1 MLALHLQSQN
11 ILDTDESYIIFIIL
25 SLHLQS
31 QNILDTDE
39 SYIIFIILSLH
50 LQSQNILDTDESYI
64 IFITFFAAF
73 AEPKYFRYWWRLYH
87 FHNFCRCIC
96 RAKM

>member
-11 ILDTDESYIIFIIL
+11 ILDTDDSYIIFIIL

-39 SYIIFIILSLH
+39 SYIIFII
-50 LQSQNILDTDESYI
+50 
-64 IFITFFAAF
+64 FVAAF
-73 AEPKYFRYWWRLYH
+73 AEPKYFR
-87 FHNFCRCIC
+87 
-96 RAKM
+96 